1 MTRVIC
7 VAPLID
13 SARLFMQSELGWEIE
28 ERDELVADAD
38 AAVAI
43 VEAAPLGQAELDV
56 LPALRLIV
64 SVRGEPVNVD
74 LAAATA
80 RGIPVVHAPGRNA
93 ESVAEFTIGVMIA
106 LLRRIVSTHE
116 LVRRRVLTEDR
127 SERVRPRGDVIW
139 RPADS
144 TATVPYRAFKG
155 PGLRSTKLGL
165 LGLGAIGGSVA
176 GLANALGMRV
186 IGHDPYL
193 AGELSGVEL
202 VSFEE
207 LLEESDVL
215 SLHAR
220 GSGAQLIGAAELSR
234 MRPGALLIN
243 TARATILDYEAL
255 AGALRS
261 GRLAGAALDVYPD
274 EPLTPDD
281 PLLDLDNV
289 ILTPHIA
296 GASLDVARR
305 QWEILE
311 AGLRAL
317 LLDCRAGD
325 APIRNP
331 EAIPSFDIP
340 GSDALSARE
349 TQHDALLGKV
359 ARLHYEHALT
369 HQEVAEILQISRV
382 KATRSWPKRGGRG
395 IVEIRIHSEASPYA
409 DLELDVARRF
419 GLDEAII
426 VPAMKAPEQQ
436 RESLA
441 IAVAGYLQRVLRD
454 GMVVAIG
461 ISRTI
466 GLVADNI
473 VESRVQS
480 GARSVSVTAIALRP
494 LRASRTTRPTAPA
507 GLAVLCP
514 RNIPAPVY
522 AATKEL
528 RDAFVCDPAIA
539 RPLEQAAG
547 ADLILVGAGGLGNQL
562 LVSGGEIQ
570 DDQLKELVAAGAVGD
585 IAARFFD
592 ESGRAVEHDLDQRL
606 IGLTL
611 AQIAGIRTRV
621 VAAGG
626 SEKVAALE
634 VLLGAGLATVLVTDA
649 ATAAA
654 LIHAGARRERPAA
667 ARR

>member
-28 ERDELVADAD
+28 ERDELGSDAD

-43 VEAAPLGQAELDV
+43 VEAAPLGQPQLDA

-93 ESVAEFTIGVMIA
+93 EAVAEFTIGVMIA

-127 SERVRPRGDVIW
+127 PERVRPRGDVIW

-155 PGLRSTKLGL
+155 PGLRSTTLGL
-165 LGLGAIGGSVA
+165 LGLGAIGASVA

-193 AGELSGVEL
+193 AGDVPGVQL
-202 VSFEE
+202 VSFDE
-207 LLEESDVL
+207 LLGESDVV

-220 GSGAQLIGAAELSR
+220 GSGARLIGAAELSR

-243 TARATILDYEAL
+243 TARATILDYDAL
-255 AGALRS
+255 VGALRS

-331 EAIPSFDIP
+331 ESLPSFD
-340 GSDALSARE
+340 
-349 TQHDALLGKV
+349 TLG
-359 ARLHYEHALT
+359 
-369 HQEVAEILQISRV
+369 
-382 KATRSWPKRGGRG
+382 ATR
-395 IVEIRIHSEASPYA
+395 
-409 DLELDVARRF
+409 
-419 GLDEAII
+419 
-426 VPAMKAPEQQ
+426 
-436 RESLA
+436 
-441 IAVAGYLQRVLRD
+441 
-454 GMVVAIG
+454 
-461 ISRTI
+461 
-466 GLVADNI
+466 
-473 VESRVQS
+473 
-480 GARSVSVTAIALRP
+480 
-494 LRASRTTRPTAPA
+494 
-507 GLAVLCP
+507 
-514 RNIPAPVY
+514 
-522 AATKEL
+522 
-528 RDAFVCDPAIA
+528 
-539 RPLEQAAG
+539 
-547 ADLILVGAGGLGNQL
+547 
-562 LVSGGEIQ
+562 
-570 DDQLKELVAAGAVGD
+570 
-585 IAARFFD
+585 
-592 ESGRAVEHDLDQRL
+592 
-606 IGLTL
+606 
-611 AQIAGIRTRV
+611 
-621 VAAGG
+621 
-626 SEKVAALE
+626 
-634 VLLGAGLATVLVTDA
+634 
-649 ATAAA
+649 
-654 LIHAGARRERPAA
+654 
-667 ARR
+667 

>member
-43 VEAAPLGQAELDV
+43 VEAAPLGQAELDA

-127 SERVRPRGDVIW
+127 PERVRPRGDVIW

-202 VSFEE
+202 VSFDE

-331 EAIPSFDIP
+331 EAIPSFDV
-340 GSDALSARE
+340 
-349 TQHDALLGKV
+349 LG
-359 ARLHYEHALT
+359 
-369 HQEVAEILQISRV
+369 
-382 KATRSWPKRGGRG
+382 ATR
-395 IVEIRIHSEASPYA
+395 
-409 DLELDVARRF
+409 
-419 GLDEAII
+419 
-426 VPAMKAPEQQ
+426 
-436 RESLA
+436 
-441 IAVAGYLQRVLRD
+441 
-454 GMVVAIG
+454 
-461 ISRTI
+461 
-466 GLVADNI
+466 
-473 VESRVQS
+473 
-480 GARSVSVTAIALRP
+480 
-494 LRASRTTRPTAPA
+494 
-507 GLAVLCP
+507 
-514 RNIPAPVY
+514 
-522 AATKEL
+522 
-528 RDAFVCDPAIA
+528 
-539 RPLEQAAG
+539 
-547 ADLILVGAGGLGNQL
+547 
-562 LVSGGEIQ
+562 
-570 DDQLKELVAAGAVGD
+570 
-585 IAARFFD
+585 
-592 ESGRAVEHDLDQRL
+592 
-606 IGLTL
+606 
-611 AQIAGIRTRV
+611 
-621 VAAGG
+621 
-626 SEKVAALE
+626 
-634 VLLGAGLATVLVTDA
+634 
-649 ATAAA
+649 
-654 LIHAGARRERPAA
+654 
-667 ARR
+667 